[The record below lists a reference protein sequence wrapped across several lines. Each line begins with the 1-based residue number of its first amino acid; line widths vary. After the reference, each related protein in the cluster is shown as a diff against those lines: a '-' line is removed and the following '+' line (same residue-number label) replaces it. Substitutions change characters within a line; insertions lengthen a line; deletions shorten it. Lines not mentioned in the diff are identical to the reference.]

1 MKDTEDLYAL
11 VHPCHRPLDYLKLM
25 LLTGGLVTVTCLAS
39 WTASNAVGTPVLL
52 APVLP
57 TATFIA
63 LLTRTDLPAIP
74 EGGKSRVFLT
84 SVAAMLYAGGVLNAS
99 A

>member
-1 MKDTEDLYAL
+1 MSHAEDVYEL
-11 VHPCHRPLDYLKLM
+11 VHPRPRPVDYLKLV
-25 LLTGGLVTVTCLAS
+25 LLTAGMVSVTCLTS
-39 WTASNAVGTPVLL
+39 WAARNAVGVPVLL